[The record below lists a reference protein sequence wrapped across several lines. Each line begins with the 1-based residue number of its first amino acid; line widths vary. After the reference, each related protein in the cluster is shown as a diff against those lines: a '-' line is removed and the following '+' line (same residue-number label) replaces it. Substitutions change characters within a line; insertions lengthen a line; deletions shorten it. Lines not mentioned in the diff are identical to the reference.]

1 MGIAVVPLIGLA
13 LNYTPFG
20 IRLVPVLA
28 VLSVFTVSLA
38 VIAGV
43 RRLGL
48 PEGKRFVVDGWG
60 QGLGCGGDGSDGGRS
75 GSRGEGEG
83 RGGGLA

>member
-1 MGIAVVPLIGLA
+1 M
-13 LNYTPFG
+13 
-20 IRLVPVLA
+20 VPVLV

-43 RRLGL
+43 RRQGL
-48 PEGKRFVVDGWG
+48 PEGERFVVVVDGWG
-60 QGLGCGGDGSDGGRS
+60 QWLGCGGDGSDGGRS
-75 GSRGEGEG
+75 GSGGEGEG